1 MDKDS
6 INIDEYWWQ
15 ENPSPKLSEF
25 VNGGEFTRLCG
36 LDRILPTYY
45 GKYEKEQHLR
55 QFYRVMLFREAT
67 WTLGEPIFEQLQS
80 LTIPISTIDQYLGVV
95 SRLGRLE
102 RIRFLLDALF
112 DYKASYVWTAALEE
126 FMFPIDD
133 FKNQAMHS
141 ALQFIKEHVQLFP
154 GHLVGGVS
162 FVDGD
167 FWMDA
172 PQGCL
177 REIQME
183 VARLLPPFEGV
194 CVVNNE

>member
-6 INIDEYWWQ
+6 INIDEYWSQ
-15 ENPSPKLSEF
+15 ENPSSRLSEF

-36 LDRILPTYY
+36 LGRILPTYY
-45 GKYEKEQHLR
+45 GKYEEEQHLR

-67 WTLGEPIFEQLQS
+67 WTLG
-80 LTIPISTIDQYLGVV
+80 YLGVV
-95 SRLGRLE
+95 ARLGRLE

-112 DYKASYVWTAALEE
+112 DYKVSYVWSAALEE

-133 FKNQAMHS
+133 LKNEAMYS
-141 ALQFIKEHVQLFP
+141 VVQFVKEHVQLFP
-154 GHLVGGVS
+154 GQLVGGVN

-172 PQGCL
+172 PQSCP
-177 REIQME
+177 REIQLE

-194 CVVNNE
+194 SSVTDENCV